1 VLEQHGALIMPAQKI
16 IALCQFALALLIVF
30 LLSAVLSSRV
40 IQKGEIVSVPDISGK
55 TPDEA
60 GQDLARKRLSL
71 QEKGIEFNDR
81 YERGQIISQEPPAGS
96 KIRINHPVRVTVSG
110 GSELIEVP
118 ALVGRSLEAASKLLG
133 ENGLQR
139 GLISQIHTSRYAAGR
154 IMAQEPAPGVQK
166 IKRTTPINFLVSQG
180 ESEPRY
186 LMPDLIGRK
195 AGPSLPR
202 LRELGFRIADV
213 RYAYY
218 PGLDAGFIIK
228 QSPPP
233 GFGISKR
240 SLIALEVS
248 R

>member
-1 VLEQHGALIMPAQKI
+1 MPAQKI
-16 IALCQFALALLIVF
+16 ITLGQFFLALLIVF
-30 LLSAVLSSRV
+30 LSSAVLSSRI
-40 IQKGEIVSVPDISGK
+40 IQKGEIVSVPDVSGK
-55 TPDEA
+55 TLTEA
-60 GQDLARKRLSL
+60 ERELTRKRLSV

-81 YERGQIISQEPPAGS
+81 TERGQIISQEPPAGS
-96 KIRINHPVRVTVSG
+96 KTRINHPVQVIVSG
-110 GSELIEVP
+110 GSELVDVP

-139 GLISQIHTSRYAAGR
+139 GLISQIHTARYAAGR
-154 IMAQEPAPGVQK
+154 IIAQEPAPGGQK
-166 IKRTTPINFLVSQG
+166 IKRTTPLNFLVSQG
-180 ESEPRY
+180 EIEPRY

-195 AGPSLPR
+195 AGSLLPR
-202 LRELGFRIADV
+202 LRGLGFKVGDV

-228 QSPPP
+228 QSPPH